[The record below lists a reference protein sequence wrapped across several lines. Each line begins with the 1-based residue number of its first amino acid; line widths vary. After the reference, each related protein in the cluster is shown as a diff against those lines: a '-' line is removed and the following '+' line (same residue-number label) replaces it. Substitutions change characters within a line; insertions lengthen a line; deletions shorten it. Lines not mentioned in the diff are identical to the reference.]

1 MNAYFVRALWG
12 NFTHIFREREFAAIG
27 WFKTE
32 LEDHSN
38 RQSIVD
44 HYRKEFPGESD
55 ARTYQNSGQIYRFWN
70 RIKEGDII
78 ITTYSD
84 GSLLIGKAVGEP
96 YFEKDD
102 FEFYERIKV
111 KWNDHCIDRSQLSI
125 GLQNTLRSSLTVF
138 SVSQVEEIA
147 ETAGFK
153 IEKSDM
159 RITPK
164 FDYSILNEEIRKVI
178 LTLDPSEFEL
188 LVSKVL
194 QTLGFEAT
202 QETGR
207 VGDKGID
214 YEGVLE
220 VNGVASVKLQVQV
233 KRYENNK
240 VNGGEIRNFRGSLKR
255 DYQGTFITLSKF
267 SKSAIS
273 GANDPYMEPIKL
285 INGKQFV
292 DLFVLQY
299 DEIIKL
305 LNEEDNDIL
314 ADKLQFKR
322 TLIPL

>member
-1 MNAYFVRALWG
+1 MKAIFVRALWG
-12 NFTHIFREREFAAIG
+12 KFTDIFKEEGYAAIG
-27 WFKTE
+27 WFKEE
-32 LEDHSN
+32 LKDHSN
-38 RQSIVD
+38 RQSIID
-44 HYRKEFPGESD
+44 HYRKEFAGESD

-70 RIKEGDII
+70 RIKEGDIV
-78 ITTYSD
+78 ITTYSN
-84 GSLLIGKAVGEP
+84 GNLLVGKAVGQP
-96 YFEKDD
+96 YFEKDN

-111 KWNDHCIDRSQLSI
+111 DWNEKVIDRSQLSI

-147 ETAGFK
+147 TAAGFK
-153 IEKSDM
+153 IDKSAK

-164 FDYSILNEEIRKVI
+164 FDYTILNEEIRKVI
-178 LTLDPSEFEL
+178 LTLDPAEFEL

-202 QETGR
+202 QATGH

-233 KRYENNK
+233 KRYESNK
-240 VNGGEIRNFRGSLKR
+240 ISAGEIRNFRGSLKR
-255 DYQGTFITLSKF
+255 DYQGTFITLSHFAKN
-267 SKSAIS
+267 AIQ
-273 GANDPYMEPIKL
+273 GANDPHMEPIKL

-314 ADKLQFKR
+314 AEKLQFKK

>member
-1 MNAYFVRALWG
+1 MKAIFVRALWG
-12 NFTHIFREREFAAIG
+12 KFTDTFKDEGYAAIG
-27 WFKTE
+27 WFKE
-32 LEDHSN
+32 EVSDHST
-38 RQSIVD
+38 RQAIIE

-55 ARTYQNSGQIYRFWN
+55 ARTYQNSGQIFRFWN
-70 RIKEGDII
+70 SINEGDIVV
-78 ITTYSD
+78 TTY
-84 GSLLIGKAVGEP
+84 GNGNLLVGKAVSKP
-96 YFEKDD
+96 YFKKDT
-102 FEFYERIKV
+102 FEFYDRIDV
-111 KWNDHCIDRSQLSI
+111 EWNKKTVDRSQLSI

-138 SVSQVEEIA
+138 SISQVEEIA
-147 ETAGFK
+147 KASGFK
-153 IEKSDM
+153 IEKKS
-159 RITPK
+159 TPVKPK

-178 LTLDPSEFEL
+178 LTLDFSEFEL

-233 KRYENNK
+233 KRYQSSKINAP
-240 VNGGEIRNFRGSLKR
+240 EIRNFRGSLKR
-255 DYQGTFITLSKF
+255 DYQGTFITLSHFAKG
-267 SKSAIS
+267 AIE
-273 GANDPYMEPIKL
+273 GANDSEMEPIKL

-299 DEIIKL
+299 DEIMKL
-305 LNEEDNDIL
+305 LSEEDNDIL
-314 ADKLQFKR
+314 AEKLQFKK